1 MKRLRLWLPL
11 DHAAFTEAPRDP
23 FCRAPVPDDAAGIA
37 ELMYH
42 AYRGT
47 IDDAGETPE
56 DARAEVAKFFAG
68 GYGPFLFDMSELTF
82 RHGRIAAATLLT
94 LWEGLPLLAMSMT
107 HPDFKRQGMARAGLA
122 RAIHRLRDQGY
133 TQVHLAVTVGNPAE
147 DLYRS
152 FGFREYP

>member
-1 MKRLRLWLPL
+1 MKRLRLWLAL
-11 DHAAFTEAPRDP
+11 DHAALADDPRDP
-23 FCRAPVPDDAAGIA
+23 FARTPAPADAAGLA
-37 ELMYH
+37 ELMYD

-56 DARAEVAKFFAG
+56 DARAEIAKFFAG
-68 GYGPFLFDMSELTF
+68 GYGPFLLDMSELAF
-82 RHGRIAAATLLT
+82 RNGRIAAATLLT
-94 LWEGLPLLAMSMT
+94 LWDGLPLLAMSMT

-122 RAIHRLRDQGY
+122 RAIHRLRAAGY

-152 FGFREYP
+152 FGFREYT